1 MAKVTAEERK
11 AIMAR
16 LLPKVFA
23 QAAKAKEY
31 GIDVVGQP
39 YEHWVF
45 ELGLHDAGEP
55 LEVRPMVAN
64 ETRRG

>member
-31 GIDVVGQP
+31 GIDIVGQS
-39 YEHWVF
+39 YEHWSF
-45 ELGLHDAGEP
+45 ELGLHESGEP
-55 LEVRPMVAN
+55 ERRPRNTETALAN
-64 ETRRG
+64 